1 MKPGNYRELVL
12 IYLKGFAM
20 GCADAVPGVSGGTI
34 ALITGIYER
43 LVDALTSP
51 SKDRIL
57 RFTENLMDLDTIELR
72 KILYEMDVPFLIVLG
87 TGIATAVLLVL
98 NMVNLLLS
106 QFPVPTYG
114 FFFGLIAAS
123 AAVLYR
129 DIDFSTAGRKIAA
142 LTGFSVAFLASGYGA
157 TTLGHELP
165 VLLLAGGIAVSAMV
179 LPGISGSLLL
189 IMMGQYEYI
198 SGALS
203 KFTESLITAVKTG
216 DINSMI
222 SASPPI
228 IVFVAGAF
236 IGLFSVVHL
245 VEKALETRRMVTMAF
260 LVSMVVGAL
269 RAPVL
274 QVSRHLS
281 ETGFSWMQVLPEF
294 ALTAV
299 IGGFAIVLL
308 DSRTERL

>member
-1 MKPGNYRELVL
+1 MKPGNCRELVL

-43 LVDALTSP
+43 LVDALTSS

-57 RFTENLMDLDTIELR
+57 RFTESLMDLDTIELR
-72 KILYEMDVPFLIVLG
+72 KILYEMDVPFLMVLG

-129 DIDFSTAGRKIAA
+129 DIDFSTIGRKIAA

-165 VLLLAGGIAVSAMV
+165 VLFIAGGIAVSAMV

-245 VEKALETRRMVTMAF
+245 VEKALKTQRMVTMAF

-269 RAPVL
+269 RAPVI
-274 QVSRHLS
+274 QVGRHLS
-281 ETGFSWMQVLPEF
+281 ENGFSWMQVLPEF